1 MLFKEQNINII
12 SIAQIFYAVGGKTG
26 EYIRYNTPLNS
37 NELIYR
43 LDGEN
48 YTYFNGQ
55 KFHICGGTAYF
66 LPRGRHSQYDV
77 DIVEHGDSI
86 DIWFECDRL
95 ISEQAIACDMSSN
108 RRVGELFIKLE
119 RLWRS
124 KQDGYYYKCMSELYC
139 LMRELSRPER
149 DLESSK
155 LGAIDGA
162 VRYIDENFTSREFS
176 YGKLPEISGL
186 SYSYFKKLFIT
197 RFGVTPREY
206 VIGKRI
212 DYARDLL
219 STGLMSISAVAELA
233 GFENVYYFSTVFK
246 KRVGTPPGQFMNL
259 TGKRET

>member
-26 EYIRYNTPLNS
+26 EYIRYNTPLCS

-86 DIWFECDRL
+86 DIWFECDRRV
-95 ISEQAIACDMSSN
+95 SEQAIACDMSSN

-124 KQDGYYYKCMSELYC
+124 KQDGYYYKCMSELYR

-149 DLESSK
+149 YLESSK

-162 VRYIDENFTSREFS
+162 VRYIDENFSSRDFF
-176 YGKLPEISGL
+176 LRQAL
-186 SYSYFKKLFIT
+186 RNLWAQLFVFQEAVHNAL
-197 RFGVTPREY
+197 RDSAAGVCHRQED
-206 VIGKRI
+206 RLR
-212 DYARDLL
+212 ARAAFDR
-219 STGLMSISAVAELA
+219 THEH
-233 GFENVYYFSTVFK
+233 F
-246 KRVGTPPGQFMNL
+246 RC
-259 TGKRET
+259 R

>member
-12 SIAQIFYAVGGKTG
+12 SVSKIFYAVGGKTG
-26 EYIRYNTPLNS
+26 EYIKYTTPLHF

-55 KFHICGGTAYF
+55 KLHICGGTAYF
-66 LPRGRHSQYDV
+66 LPRGMYSQYDV
-77 DIVEHGDSI
+77 DIIEHGDSI

-124 KQDGYYYKCMSELYC
+124 KQDGYYYKCMSELYS

-149 DLESSK
+149 YLESSK

-197 RFGVTPREY
+197 RFGVPPREY

-246 KRVGTPPGQFMNL
+246 KRVGTPPGQFMNFA
-259 TGKRET
+259 GKRET